1 MIGLIAKDFLV
12 FKKRFN
18 LLYRL
23 IGAAI
28 LALAVILYPNVGVQY
43 IALLLP
49 MMGVAFLTEIIKV
62 EEKSDWRDYLPALPI
77 TSREIV
83 LSRYAF
89 CGILIVAF
97 TALSL
102 ILCTVASIIGD
113 FALSAVMP
121 DFILGIWYA
130 VLMVCFGIPA
140 GYFFKN
146 DMCTG
151 AMIGSC
157 FVIMVIRTLGIDAI
171 LFSHGTLMAWIVMI
185 VVAGL
190 MIYFS
195 YRVAL
200 WIYSTKRYS
209 KSKAGAADAVD

>member
-1 MIGLIAKDFLV
+1 MTGLIVKDFLV
-12 FKKRFN
+12 FKKRFS
-18 LLYRL
+18 LIYRL
-23 IGAAI
+23 MGAAI
-28 LALAVILYPNVGVQY
+28 LAFAVILFPDEGVRY

-77 TSREIV
+77 TGREIV

-89 CGILIVAF
+89 CGILIAAF
-97 TALSL
+97 AVLTL
-102 ILCTVASIIGD
+102 ILCFLASVFGA
-113 FALSAVMP
+113 FALSTVMP
-121 DFILGIWYA
+121 DFLMGICYA
-130 VLMVCFGIPA
+130 VLLVCFGIPA

-157 FVIMVIRTLGIDAI
+157 CVIMLIRSVGLDAI
-171 LFSHGTLMAWIVMI
+171 LFSHGALVTYIFIVAAAALLCY
-185 VVAGL
+185 V
-190 MIYFS
+190 S

-200 WIYSTKRYS
+200 WVYAAKRYT
-209 KSKAGAADAVD
+209 KSKADTAEEQI

>member
-28 LALAVILYPNVGVQY
+28 LALAVIIYPNEGVQY
-43 IALLLP
+43 VALLFP

-77 TSREIV
+77 TGREIV

-102 ILCTVASIIGD
+102 ILCAVASVLGD

-121 DFILGIWYA
+121 DFILGVWYA
-130 VLMVCFGIPA
+130 VLLVCFGIPA

-157 FVIMVIRTLGIDAI
+157 FVIMVIRTLGIDKV
-171 LFSHGTLMAWIVMI
+171 LFSNGTLMAWIVMI
-185 VVAGL
+185 IVATL
-190 MIYFS
+190 LIYIS

-209 KSKAGAADAVD
+209 KSKAGAAAAA

>member
-23 IGAAI
+23 IGAAV
-28 LALAVILYPNVGVQY
+28 LALAVILYPNEGVQY

-49 MMGVAFLTEIIKV
+49 MMGVAFLTEIIKI

-102 ILCTVASIIGD
+102 ILCAVASGLGD

-121 DFILGIWYA
+121 DFILGVWYA
-130 VLMVCFGIPA
+130 VLLVCFGIPA

-157 FVIMVIRTLGIDAI
+157 FVIMVIRTLGIDKV
-171 LFSHGTLMAWIVMI
+171 LFSNGTLMAWIVMI
-185 VVAGL
+185 IVAAL
-190 MIYFS
+190 LIYIS

-209 KSKAGAADAVD
+209 KAKAGAAEAA

>member
-28 LALAVILYPNVGVQY
+28 LALAVIIYPNEGAQY

-77 TSREIV
+77 TGREIV

-102 ILCTVASIIGD
+102 ILCAVASVLGD
-113 FALSAVMP
+113 FSLSAVMP

-130 VLMVCFGIPA
+130 VLLVCFGIPV

-157 FVIMVIRTLGIDAI
+157 FVIMVIRTLGIDKV
-171 LFSHGTLMAWIVMI
+171 LFSNGTLMAWIVMI
-185 VVAGL
+185 IVAAL
-190 MIYFS
+190 LIYIS
-195 YRVAL
+195 YRVAF

-209 KSKAGAADAVD
+209 KSKAGAAEAA

>member
-28 LALAVILYPNVGVQY
+28 LALAVIIYPNEGVQY

-77 TSREIV
+77 TGREIV

-102 ILCTVASIIGD
+102 ILCAVASVLGD

-121 DFILGIWYA
+121 DFILGVWYA
-130 VLMVCFGIPA
+130 VLLVCFGIPA

-157 FVIMVIRTLGIDAI
+157 FIIMVIRTLGIDAV

-185 VVAGL
+185 IVAAL
-190 MIYFS
+190 LIYIS

-209 KSKAGAADAVD
+209 KSKTGAAEVA